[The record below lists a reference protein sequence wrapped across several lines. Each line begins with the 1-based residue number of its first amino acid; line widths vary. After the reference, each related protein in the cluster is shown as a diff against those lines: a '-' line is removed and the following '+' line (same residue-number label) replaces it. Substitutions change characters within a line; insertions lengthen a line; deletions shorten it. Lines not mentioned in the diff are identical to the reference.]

1 MPDTSDAPVGAAST
15 AGATAG
21 ATVSE
26 KELAAE
32 LTAVVGRLMRR
43 LRTSS
48 SGLLL
53 SPTQRS
59 ALSRLDRS
67 GPMTTA
73 ALARAEYVRPQSMR
87 GTVGYLEEQGLVGRA
102 PDPGD
107 GRQLVVSVTARG
119 RAVLAEVRASKR
131 SWLTQAL
138 TDHLTEAEQRTLAES
153 VALMERLVEES

>member
-1 MPDTSDAPVGAAST
+1 
-15 AGATAG
+15 
-21 ATVSE
+21 
-26 KELAAE
+26 
-32 LTAVVGRLMRR
+32 MRR

-48 SGLLL
+48 SDRLL

-59 ALSRLDRS
+59 ALSRLDRG

-87 GTVGYLEEQGLVGRA
+87 GTVGYLEEQGLVERA

-107 GRQLVVSVTARG
+107 GRQLVVSVTG
-119 RAVLAEVRASKR
+119 QGLAVLAEVRASKR
-131 SWLTQAL
+131 TWLTQAL
-138 TDHLTEAEQRTLAES
+138 SDHLTAAELRTLAES